1 MSERG
6 PSRGA
11 RPGASV
17 PATAE
22 TAANTGRVVMI
33 ASVAAI
39 AGFLFGF
46 DTAVINGAVAAVA
59 SNFNEGAVRLGL
71 SVSAALLGA
80 ALGAMVAGRLADRFG
95 RVPTMVMAAVTF
107 LIQSFGVAFSFTVYD
122 FTFWRIVGGIAVG
135 AASVIAPAYIAEVA
149 PAGLRGRLGSLQQ
162 LAIVVGIFIALLVD
176 FAIAAAAGGA
186 TKTWLFGLPAWRWMF
201 LSEVV
206 PSIIY
211 LVGALRIPE
220 SPRYLVAVNKLDEAR
235 EVLLSVMGT
244 VRLDA
249 KIGEIR
255 QSLRTERKPRFS
267 DITGGRYG
275 LLPIVWIGIGL
286 SVFQQFVGINVIFY
300 YSSVLWQAV
309 GFTEKQSLLITVI
322 GGAVNIV
329 TTLIAIGTIDRFG
342 RKPLLL
348 VGSAGMILTL
358 GTMSFLF
365 GSAPLVGG
373 LPRLQG
379 ANGTIALFAANLY
392 VFFFGMSWGPVV
404 WVLLGEMF
412 PNRIRAAALGVAA
425 AMQWIANFV
434 VSTTFPTLK
443 NIGLGYAYGLYALAA
458 VLSFVFV
465 LAFIRETRGREL
477 EAMSEMMGRDEVRKE
492 TAQPSP

>member
-1 MSERG
+1 
-6 PSRGA
+6 
-11 RPGASV
+11 
-17 PATAE
+17 
-22 TAANTGRVVMI
+22 
-33 ASVAAI
+33 
-39 AGFLFGF
+39 
-46 DTAVINGAVAAVA
+46 
-59 SNFNEGAVRLGL
+59 
-71 SVSAALLGA
+71 
-80 ALGAMVAGRLADRFG
+80 
-95 RVPTMVMAAVTF
+95 
-107 LIQSFGVAFSFTVYD
+107 
-122 FTFWRIVGGIAVG
+122 
-135 AASVIAPAYIAEVA
+135 
-149 PAGLRGRLGSLQQ
+149 
-162 LAIVVGIFIALLVD
+162 
-176 FAIAAAAGGA
+176 
-186 TKTWLFGLPAWRWMF
+186 MF
-201 LSEVV
+201 LTEVV
-206 PSIIY
+206 PSVVY
-211 LVGALRIPE
+211 LLGALRIPE
-220 SPRYLVAVNKLDEAR
+220 SPRYLVAINKLDEAR

-249 KIGEIR
+249 KIAEIR

-365 GSAPLVGG
+365 GTAPLVGG

-465 LAFIRETRGREL
+465 LTFIRETRGREL
-477 EAMSEMMGRDEVRKE
+477 EAMSEMMGRDEVRE
-492 TAQPSP
+492 AAQPSP